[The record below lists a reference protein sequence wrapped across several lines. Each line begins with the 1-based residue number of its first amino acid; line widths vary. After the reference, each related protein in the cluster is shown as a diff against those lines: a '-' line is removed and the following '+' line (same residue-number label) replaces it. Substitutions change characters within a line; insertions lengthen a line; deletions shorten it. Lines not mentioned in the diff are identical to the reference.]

1 MVILHCVFS
10 TKQSERIMIVP
21 DEIAETDSDDEWRL
35 WLEQV
40 FLFMEEIVAFAI
52 SRCDGGS
59 RGTFV
64 E

>member
-1 MVILHCVFS
+1 
-10 TKQSERIMIVP
+10 MIVP